1 MAKFKDITESINYV
15 AETVPVVVLS
25 LKPQLLEVYQKEEKE
40 AKAKKAKAKVWKEFD
55 ALLTKDLPKKN
66 YVVIEDV
73 QKLSSEEFPDE
84 EDAILDSEKYVVLLK
99 SSLNYVVD
107 LPEKFKEK
115 LLAGVRFMDSNGQLL
130 VIPDD
135 PNMFEREVE
144 EATDFYSAVDQL
156 EVATKGLE
164 RIAETFNSSDAVEFE
179 AVAEAETEAV
189 PDEEEALFEDNDE
202 ATEAGNQEASIEET
216 QTETYQ
222 QPKID
227 EKPESQSDKEN
238 YVYEAEKIESE
249 SDVPKNLDADL
260 LEKDFEQI
268 IANKFQPVVLDEV
281 SDPVDLNEE
290 MRSIAELK
298 PLLFLAKE
306 SMNARISIANNKI
319 NSELNK
325 TKEQLLLK
333 GKQMLADELLRIE
346 EATSLSGQ
354 NQFTNTLSVAKES
367 YEAEASKIDDLVM
380 EKSSIIRK
388 DYDMAKQAYLEA
400 ELKKLEQRYDA
411 EHLPEVKQQED
422 EFRKAT
428 EESLDQQYQEAIESI
443 KNDALKQ
450 NQEAKEV
457 VVERIINSLKP
468 EIEKSLTEVQEKT
481 LEIVEKTKAENEA
494 EFHDTKEKTTDV
506 VVKYFANKEEVEKLV
521 AKDTNELESKL
532 VAQQNIIE
540 DYKNRV
546 KEFKDLADGYKL
558 NSQKL
563 TEQSEALR
571 EDLSRARNDLSQM
584 AEKTKSL
591 VVTTENQTES
601 KRDFTSKKM
610 ATIIAVS
617 AMACG
622 TILGSSYFISHN
634 HQEAQAQT
642 ETSISRV
649 ENSLGANTASTSTTD
664 NNYEAT
670 PTTEFKVG
678 EDVVISIDGKT
689 TKAEVL
695 SIDGDKAVVKAP
707 DGNQYK
713 IQAHLTEKN

>member
-15 AETVPVVVLS
+15 AETVPVVALS
-25 LKPQLLEVYQKEEKE
+25 LKPQLLEAYQKEEKE

-66 YVVIEDV
+66 YMVIEDV
-73 QKLSSEEFPDE
+73 QKLNSEGVIDE
-84 EDAILDSEKYVVLLK
+84 GDAILDSEKYVVLLK
-99 SSLNYVVD
+99 SSLNYVAD

-115 LLAGVRFMDSNGQLL
+115 LLAGVRFMDSSGQLL

-135 PNMFEREVE
+135 PNMFESEVE
-144 EATDFYSAVDQL
+144 EATDFYSAVEQL
-156 EVATKGLE
+156 EVATNGLE
-164 RIAETFNSSDAVEFE
+164 RIAETFNSSEEVEFE
-179 AVAEAETEAV
+179 AVAEDV
-189 PDEEEALFEDNDE
+189 PDEKEALFVDDNKP
-202 ATEAGNQEASIEET
+202 TEAENQEVSIEET
-216 QTETYQ
+216 QIQTETYQ

-238 YVYEAEKIESE
+238 YVYEAEKITSA
-249 SDVPKNLDADL
+249 SDVPKNLDADF
-260 LEKDFEQI
+260 LEKNFEQI
-268 IANKFQPVVLDEV
+268 IADKFQPVVLDEIN
-281 SDPVDLNEE
+281 DPVDLNEE
-290 MRSIAELK
+290 MLSIPELK

-325 TKEQLLLK
+325 TKEQLILK

-346 EATSLSGQ
+346 EATSLNGQ

-388 DYDMAKQAYLEA
+388 DYDMAKQAYLDA

-422 EFRKAT
+422 EYRKAT

-450 NQEAKEV
+450 SQEAKEV

-468 EIEKSLTEVQEKT
+468 EIEKSLTDVQEKT
-481 LEIVEKTKAENEA
+481 LEIVEKTKSENEA

-506 VVKYFANKEEVEKLV
+506 VVKYFANKEEVEKQV
-521 AKDTNELESKL
+521 ANNTKELETKL
-532 VAQQNIIE
+532 VEQQKTIE
-540 DYKNRV
+540 EYKDRM
-546 KEFKDLADGYKL
+546 KEVKDLAEGYKL
-558 NSQKL
+558 NSEKL
-563 TEQSEALR
+563 AEQSEALR
-571 EDLSRARNDLSQM
+571 EDLSRSRSDLAQM

-591 VVTTENQTES
+591 VVATENQSSS

-610 ATIIAVS
+610 ATIIAVA

-634 HQEAQAQT
+634 NQQAQAQT
-642 ETSISRV
+642 QTSISRV
-649 ENSLGANTASTSTTD
+649 ENSIGTNTNSASTNSS
-664 NNYEAT
+664 YEAT

-678 EDVVISIDGKT
+678 KDVVISIDGKT
-689 TKAEVL
+689 TKAEVI
-695 SIDGDKAVVKAP
+695 SIDGEKAVVKTP

-713 IQAHLTEKN
+713 IQAHLSDNN

>member
-15 AETVPVVVLS
+15 AETVPVVALS
-25 LKPQLLEVYQKEEKE
+25 LKPQLLEVYKKEEKE

-66 YVVIEDV
+66 YMVIEDV
-73 QKLSSEEFPDE
+73 QKLNSEGVIDE
-84 EDAILDSEKYVVLLK
+84 DDAILDSEKYVVLLK
-99 SSLNYVVD
+99 SSLNYVAD

-115 LLAGVRFMDSNGQLL
+115 LLAGVRFMDSSGQLL

-135 PNMFEREVE
+135 PNVFESEVE
-144 EATDFYSAVDQL
+144 EATDFYSAVEQL
-156 EVATKGLE
+156 EVATNGLE
-164 RIAETFNSSDAVEFE
+164 RIAETFNSSEEVEFE
-179 AVAEAETEAV
+179 AVAENV
-189 PDEEEALFEDNDE
+189 PDEKEALFVDDNKP
-202 ATEAGNQEASIEET
+202 TEAENQEVSIEET
-216 QTETYQ
+216 QIQTETYQ

-238 YVYEAEKIESE
+238 YVYEAEKITSE
-249 SDVPKNLDADL
+249 SDVPKNLDADF
-260 LEKDFEQI
+260 LEKNFEQI
-268 IANKFQPVVLDEV
+268 IADKFQPVVLDEIN
-281 SDPVDLNEE
+281 DPVDLNEE
-290 MRSIAELK
+290 MLSIPELK

-325 TKEQLLLK
+325 TKEQLILK

-346 EATSLSGQ
+346 EATSLNGQ

-380 EKSSIIRK
+380 EKSNIIRK
-388 DYDMAKQAYLEA
+388 DYDMAKQAYLDA

-422 EFRKAT
+422 EYRKAT

-450 NQEAKEV
+450 SQEAKEV

-468 EIEKSLTEVQEKT
+468 EIEKSLTDVQEKT
-481 LEIVEKTKAENEA
+481 LEIVEKTKSENEA

-506 VVKYFANKEEVEKLV
+506 VVKYFANKEEVEKQV
-521 AKDTNELESKL
+521 ANNTKGLETKL
-532 VAQQNIIE
+532 VEQQKTIE
-540 DYKNRV
+540 EYKDRM
-546 KEFKDLADGYKL
+546 KEVKDLAEGYKL
-558 NSQKL
+558 NSEKL
-563 TEQSEALR
+563 AEQSEALR
-571 EDLSRARNDLSQM
+571 EDLSRSRSDLAQM

-591 VVTTENQTES
+591 AVATENQSSS

-610 ATIIAVS
+610 ATIISVA

-634 HQEAQAQT
+634 NQQAQAQT
-642 ETSISRV
+642 QTSISRV
-649 ENSLGANTASTSTTD
+649 ENSIGTNTNSASTNSS
-664 NNYEAT
+664 YEAT

-678 EDVVISIDGKT
+678 KDVVISIDGKT
-689 TKAEVL
+689 TKAEVI
-695 SIDGDKAVVKAP
+695 SIDGEKAVVKTP

-713 IQAHLTEKN
+713 IQAHLSDNN

>member
-15 AETVPVVVLS
+15 AETVPVVALS

-66 YVVIEDV
+66 YMVIEDV
-73 QKLSSEEFPDE
+73 QKLNSEEVIDE
-84 EDAILDSEKYVVLLK
+84 DDAILDSEKYVVLLK
-99 SSLNYVVD
+99 SSLNYVAD

-115 LLAGVRFMDSNGQLL
+115 LLAGVRFMDSSGQLL
-130 VIPDD
+130 LIPDD
-135 PNMFEREVE
+135 PNMFESEVE
-144 EATDFYSAVDQL
+144 EATDFYSAVEQL
-156 EVATKGLE
+156 EVATNGLE
-164 RIAETFNSSDAVEFE
+164 RLAETFNSSEGVQFE
-179 AVAEAETEAV
+179 AVAEDV
-189 PDEEEALFEDNDE
+189 PDEKEALFVYDDKPIE
-202 ATEAGNQEASIEET
+202 AENQEVSIEET
-216 QTETYQ
+216 QIQTENYQ

-227 EKPESQSDKEN
+227 EKPEFQSDKEN
-238 YVYEAEKIESE
+238 SVYEFEKIVSE
-249 SDVPKNLDADL
+249 SDVPQNLDADF
-260 LEKDFEQI
+260 LEKNFEQI
-268 IANKFQPVVLDEV
+268 IADKFQPVVLDEIN
-281 SDPVDLNEE
+281 DPVDLNEE
-290 MRSIAELK
+290 MLSIPELK

-325 TKEQLLLK
+325 TKEQLILK

-346 EATSLSGQ
+346 EATSLNGQ

-380 EKSSIIRK
+380 EKSNIIRK
-388 DYDMAKQAYLEA
+388 DYDMAKQAYLDA

-422 EFRKAT
+422 EYRKAT

-450 NQEAKEV
+450 SQEAKEV

-468 EIEKSLTEVQEKT
+468 EIEKSLTDVQEKT
-481 LEIVEKTKAENEA
+481 LEIVEKTKSENEA

-506 VVKYFANKEEVEKLV
+506 VVKYFANKEEVEKQV
-521 AKDTNELESKL
+521 ANNTKELETKL
-532 VAQQNIIE
+532 VEQQKTIE
-540 DYKNRV
+540 EYKDRM
-546 KEFKDLADGYKL
+546 KEVKDLAEGYKL
-558 NSQKL
+558 NSEKL
-563 TEQSEALR
+563 AEQSEALR
-571 EDLSRARNDLSQM
+571 EDLSRSRSDLAQM

-591 VVTTENQTES
+591 AVATENQSSS

-610 ATIIAVS
+610 ATIISVA

-622 TILGSSYFISHN
+622 TILGSTYFISHN
-634 HQEAQAQT
+634 NQQAQAQT
-642 ETSISRV
+642 QTSISRV
-649 ENSLGANTASTSTTD
+649 ENSIGTNTNSASTNSS
-664 NNYEAT
+664 YEAT

-678 EDVVISIDGKT
+678 KDVVISIDGKT
-689 TKAEVL
+689 TKAEVI
-695 SIDGDKAVVKAP
+695 SIDGEKAVVKTP

-713 IQAHLTEKN
+713 IQAHLSDNN

>member
-15 AETVPVVVLS
+15 AETVPVVALS
-25 LKPQLLEVYQKEEKE
+25 LKPQLLEAYQKEEKE

-66 YVVIEDV
+66 YMIIEDV
-73 QKLSSEEFPDE
+73 QKLNSEGVIDE
-84 EDAILDSEKYVVLLK
+84 GDAILDSEKYVVLLK
-99 SSLNYVVD
+99 SSLNYVAD

-115 LLAGVRFMDSNGQLL
+115 LLAGVRFMDSSGQLL

-135 PNMFEREVE
+135 PNMFESEVE
-144 EATDFYSAVDQL
+144 EATDFYSAVEQL
-156 EVATKGLE
+156 EVATNGLE
-164 RIAETFNSSDAVEFE
+164 RIAETFNSSEEVEFE
-179 AVAEAETEAV
+179 AVAEDV
-189 PDEEEALFEDNDE
+189 PDEKEALFVDDNKP
-202 ATEAGNQEASIEET
+202 TEAENQEVSIEET
-216 QTETYQ
+216 QIQTETYQ

-238 YVYEAEKIESE
+238 YVYEAEKITSA
-249 SDVPKNLDADL
+249 SDVPKNLDADF
-260 LEKDFEQI
+260 LEKNFEQI
-268 IANKFQPVVLDEV
+268 IADKFQPVVLDEIN
-281 SDPVDLNEE
+281 DPVDLNEE
-290 MRSIAELK
+290 MLSIPELK

-325 TKEQLLLK
+325 TKEQLILK

-346 EATSLSGQ
+346 EATSLNGQ

-388 DYDMAKQAYLEA
+388 DYDMAKQAYLDA

-422 EFRKAT
+422 EYRKAT

-450 NQEAKEV
+450 SQEAKEV

-468 EIEKSLTEVQEKT
+468 EIEKSLTDVQEKT
-481 LEIVEKTKAENEA
+481 LEIVEKTKSENEA

-506 VVKYFANKEEVEKLV
+506 VVKYFANKEEVEKQV
-521 AKDTNELESKL
+521 ANNTKELETKL
-532 VAQQNIIE
+532 VEQQKTIE
-540 DYKNRV
+540 EYKDRM
-546 KEFKDLADGYKL
+546 KEVKDLAEGYKL
-558 NSQKL
+558 NSEKL
-563 TEQSEALR
+563 AEQSEALR
-571 EDLSRARNDLSQM
+571 EDLSRSRSDLAQM

-591 VVTTENQTES
+591 AVATENQSSS

-610 ATIIAVS
+610 ATIIAVA

-634 HQEAQAQT
+634 NQQAQAQT
-642 ETSISRV
+642 QTSISRV
-649 ENSLGANTASTSTTD
+649 ENSIGTNTNSASTNSS
-664 NNYEAT
+664 YEAT

-678 EDVVISIDGKT
+678 KDVVISIDGKT
-689 TKAEVL
+689 TKAEVI
-695 SIDGDKAVVKAP
+695 SIDGEKAVVKTP

-713 IQAHLTEKN
+713 IQAHLSDNN

>member
-15 AETVPVVVLS
+15 AETVPVVALS
-25 LKPQLLEVYQKEEKE
+25 LKPQLLEVYKKEEKE

-66 YVVIEDV
+66 YMVIEDV
-73 QKLSSEEFPDE
+73 QKLNSEGVIDE
-84 EDAILDSEKYVVLLK
+84 DDAILDSEKYVVLLK
-99 SSLNYVVD
+99 SSLNYVAD

-115 LLAGVRFMDSNGQLL
+115 LLAGVRFMDSSGQLL

-135 PNMFEREVE
+135 PNVFESEVE
-144 EATDFYSAVDQL
+144 EATDFYSAVEQL
-156 EVATKGLE
+156 EVATNGLE
-164 RIAETFNSSDAVEFE
+164 RIAETFNSSEEVEFE
-179 AVAEAETEAV
+179 AVAENV
-189 PDEEEALFEDNDE
+189 PDEKEALFVDDNKP
-202 ATEAGNQEASIEET
+202 TEAENQEVSIEET
-216 QTETYQ
+216 QIQTETYQ

-238 YVYEAEKIESE
+238 YVYEAEKITSE
-249 SDVPKNLDADL
+249 SDVPKNLDADF
-260 LEKDFEQI
+260 LEKNFEQI
-268 IANKFQPVVLDEV
+268 IADKFQPVVLDEIN
-281 SDPVDLNEE
+281 DPVDLNEE
-290 MRSIAELK
+290 MLSIPELK

-325 TKEQLLLK
+325 TKEQLILK

-346 EATSLSGQ
+346 EATSLNGQ

-380 EKSSIIRK
+380 EKSNIIRK
-388 DYDMAKQAYLEA
+388 DYDMAKQAYLDA

-422 EFRKAT
+422 EYRKAT

-450 NQEAKEV
+450 SQEAKEV

-468 EIEKSLTEVQEKT
+468 EIEKSLTDVQEKT
-481 LEIVEKTKAENEA
+481 LEIVEKTKSENEA

-506 VVKYFANKEEVEKLV
+506 VVKYFANKEEVEKQV
-521 AKDTNELESKL
+521 ANNTKELETKL
-532 VAQQNIIE
+532 VEQQKTIE
-540 DYKNRV
+540 EYKDRM
-546 KEFKDLADGYKL
+546 KEVKDLAEGYKL
-558 NSQKL
+558 NSEKL
-563 TEQSEALR
+563 AEQSEALR
-571 EDLSRARNDLSQM
+571 EDLSRSRSDLAQM

-591 VVTTENQTES
+591 AVATENQSSS

-610 ATIIAVS
+610 ATIISVA

-634 HQEAQAQT
+634 NQQAQAQT
-642 ETSISRV
+642 QTSISRV
-649 ENSLGANTASTSTTD
+649 ENSIGTNTNSASTNSS
-664 NNYEAT
+664 YEAT

-678 EDVVISIDGKT
+678 KDVVISIDGKT
-689 TKAEVL
+689 TKAEVI
-695 SIDGDKAVVKAP
+695 SIDGEKAVGKTP

-713 IQAHLTEKN
+713 IQAHLSDNN

>member
-238 YVYEAEKIESE
+238 YVYEAEKIVSE

-617 AMACG
+617 AMAWG
-622 TILGSSYFISHN
+622 TVLGSSYFISHN

-695 SIDGDKAVVKAP
+695 SIDGDKAFVKAP

>member
-15 AETVPVVVLS
+15 AETVPVVALS
-25 LKPQLLEVYQKEEKE
+25 LKPQLLEVYKKEEKE

-66 YVVIEDV
+66 YMVIEDV
-73 QKLSSEEFPDE
+73 QKLNSEGVIDE
-84 EDAILDSEKYVVLLK
+84 DDAILDSEKYVVLLK
-99 SSLNYVVD
+99 SSLNYVAD

-115 LLAGVRFMDSNGQLL
+115 LLAGVRFMDSSGQLL

-135 PNMFEREVE
+135 PNVFESEVE
-144 EATDFYSAVDQL
+144 EATDFYSAVEQL
-156 EVATKGLE
+156 EVATNGLE
-164 RIAETFNSSDAVEFE
+164 RIAETFNSSEEVEFE
-179 AVAEAETEAV
+179 AVAENV
-189 PDEEEALFEDNDE
+189 PDEKEALFVDDNKP
-202 ATEAGNQEASIEET
+202 TEAENQEVSIEET
-216 QTETYQ
+216 QIQTETYQ

-238 YVYEAEKIESE
+238 YVYEAEKITSE
-249 SDVPKNLDADL
+249 SDVPKNLDADF
-260 LEKDFEQI
+260 LEKNFEQI
-268 IANKFQPVVLDEV
+268 IADKFQPVVLDEIN
-281 SDPVDLNEE
+281 DPVDLNEE
-290 MRSIAELK
+290 MLSIPELK

-325 TKEQLLLK
+325 TKEQLILK

-346 EATSLSGQ
+346 EATSLNGQ

-380 EKSSIIRK
+380 EKSNIIRK
-388 DYDMAKQAYLEA
+388 DYDMAKQAYLDA

-422 EFRKAT
+422 EYRKAT
-428 EESLDQQYQEAIESI
+428 EESLDQQYQEAIESV

-450 NQEAKEV
+450 SQEAKEV

-468 EIEKSLTEVQEKT
+468 EIEKSLTDVQEKT
-481 LEIVEKTKAENEA
+481 LEIVEKTKSENEA

-506 VVKYFANKEEVEKLV
+506 VVKYFANKEEVEKQV
-521 AKDTNELESKL
+521 ANNTKELETKL
-532 VAQQNIIE
+532 VEQQKTIE
-540 DYKNRV
+540 EYKDRM
-546 KEFKDLADGYKL
+546 KEVKDLAEGYKL
-558 NSQKL
+558 NSEKL
-563 TEQSEALR
+563 AEQSEALR
-571 EDLSRARNDLSQM
+571 EDLSRSRSDLAQM

-591 VVTTENQTES
+591 AVATENQSSS

-610 ATIIAVS
+610 ATIISVA

-634 HQEAQAQT
+634 NQQAQAQT
-642 ETSISRV
+642 QTSISRV
-649 ENSLGANTASTSTTD
+649 ENSIGTNTNSASTNSS
-664 NNYEAT
+664 YEAT

-678 EDVVISIDGKT
+678 KDVVISIDGKT
-689 TKAEVL
+689 TKAEVI
-695 SIDGDKAVVKAP
+695 SIDGEKAVVKTP

-713 IQAHLTEKN
+713 IQAHLSDNN

>member
-15 AETVPVVVLS
+15 AETVPVVALS
-25 LKPQLLEVYQKEEKE
+25 LKPQLLEVYKKEEKE

-66 YVVIEDV
+66 YMVIEDV
-73 QKLSSEEFPDE
+73 QKLNSEGVIDE
-84 EDAILDSEKYVVLLK
+84 DDAILDSEKYVVLLK
-99 SSLNYVVD
+99 SSLNYVAD

-115 LLAGVRFMDSNGQLL
+115 LLAGVRFMDSSGQLL

-135 PNMFEREVE
+135 PNVFESEGE
-144 EATDFYSAVDQL
+144 EATDFYSAVEQL
-156 EVATKGLE
+156 EVATNGLE
-164 RIAETFNSSDAVEFE
+164 RIAETFNSSEEVEFE
-179 AVAEAETEAV
+179 AVAENV
-189 PDEEEALFEDNDE
+189 PDEKEALFVDDNKP
-202 ATEAGNQEASIEET
+202 TEAENQEVSIEET
-216 QTETYQ
+216 QIQTETYQ

-238 YVYEAEKIESE
+238 YVYEAEKITSE
-249 SDVPKNLDADL
+249 SDVPKNLDADF
-260 LEKDFEQI
+260 LEKNFEQI
-268 IANKFQPVVLDEV
+268 IADKFQPVVLDEIN
-281 SDPVDLNEE
+281 DPVDLNEE
-290 MRSIAELK
+290 MLSIPELK

-325 TKEQLLLK
+325 TKEQLILK

-346 EATSLSGQ
+346 EATSLNGQ

-380 EKSSIIRK
+380 EKSNIIRK
-388 DYDMAKQAYLEA
+388 DYDMAKQAYLDA

-422 EFRKAT
+422 EYRKAT

-450 NQEAKEV
+450 SQEAKEV

-468 EIEKSLTEVQEKT
+468 EIEKSLTDVQEKT
-481 LEIVEKTKAENEA
+481 LEIVEKTKSENEA

-506 VVKYFANKEEVEKLV
+506 VVKYFANKEEVEKQV
-521 AKDTNELESKL
+521 ANNTKELETKL
-532 VAQQNIIE
+532 VEQQKTIE
-540 DYKNRV
+540 EYKDRM
-546 KEFKDLADGYKL
+546 KEVKDLAEGYKL
-558 NSQKL
+558 NSEKL
-563 TEQSEALR
+563 AEQSEALR
-571 EDLSRARNDLSQM
+571 EDLSRSRSDLAQM

-591 VVTTENQTES
+591 AVATENQSSS

-610 ATIIAVS
+610 ATIISVA

-634 HQEAQAQT
+634 NQQAQAQT
-642 ETSISRV
+642 QTSISRV
-649 ENSLGANTASTSTTD
+649 ENSIGTNTNSASTNSS
-664 NNYEAT
+664 YEAT

-678 EDVVISIDGKT
+678 KDVVISIDGKT
-689 TKAEVL
+689 TKAEVI
-695 SIDGDKAVVKAP
+695 SIDGEKAVVKTP

-713 IQAHLTEKN
+713 IQAHLSDNN

>member
-15 AETVPVVVLS
+15 AETVPVVALS

-66 YVVIEDV
+66 YMVIEDV
-73 QKLSSEEFPDE
+73 QKLNSEEVIDE
-84 EDAILDSEKYVVLLK
+84 DDAILDSEKYVVLLK
-99 SSLNYVVD
+99 SSLNYVAD

-115 LLAGVRFMDSNGQLL
+115 LLAGVRFMDSSGQLL
-130 VIPDD
+130 LIPDD
-135 PNMFEREVE
+135 PNMFESEVE
-144 EATDFYSAVDQL
+144 EATDFYSAVEQL
-156 EVATKGLE
+156 EVATNGLE
-164 RIAETFNSSDAVEFE
+164 RLAETFNSSEGVQFE
-179 AVAEAETEAV
+179 AVAEDV
-189 PDEEEALFEDNDE
+189 PDEKEALFVYDDKPIE
-202 ATEAGNQEASIEET
+202 AENQEVSIEET
-216 QTETYQ
+216 QIQTENYQ

-227 EKPESQSDKEN
+227 EKPEFQSDKEN
-238 YVYEAEKIESE
+238 SVYEFEKIVSE
-249 SDVPKNLDADL
+249 SDVPQNLDADF
-260 LEKDFEQI
+260 LEKNFEQI
-268 IANKFQPVVLDEV
+268 IADKFQPVVLDEIN
-281 SDPVDLNEE
+281 DPVDLNEE
-290 MRSIAELK
+290 MLSIPELK

-325 TKEQLLLK
+325 TKEQLILK

-346 EATSLSGQ
+346 EATSLNGQ

-380 EKSSIIRK
+380 EKSNTIRK
-388 DYDMAKQAYLEA
+388 DYDMAKQAYLDA

-422 EFRKAT
+422 EYRKAT

-450 NQEAKEV
+450 SQEAKEV

-468 EIEKSLTEVQEKT
+468 EIEKSLTDVQEKT
-481 LEIVEKTKAENEA
+481 LEIVEKTKSENEA

-506 VVKYFANKEEVEKLV
+506 VVKYFANKEEVEKQV
-521 AKDTNELESKL
+521 ANNTKELETKL
-532 VAQQNIIE
+532 VEQQKTIE
-540 DYKNRV
+540 EYKDRM
-546 KEFKDLADGYKL
+546 KEVKDLAEGYKL
-558 NSQKL
+558 NSEKL
-563 TEQSEALR
+563 AEQSEALR
-571 EDLSRARNDLSQM
+571 EDLSRSRSDLAQM

-591 VVTTENQTES
+591 AVATENQSSS

-610 ATIIAVS
+610 ATIISVA

-634 HQEAQAQT
+634 NQQAQAQT
-642 ETSISRV
+642 QTSISRV
-649 ENSLGANTASTSTTD
+649 ENSIGTNTNSASTNSS
-664 NNYEAT
+664 YEAT

-678 EDVVISIDGKT
+678 KDVVISIDGKT
-689 TKAEVL
+689 TKAEVI

-713 IQAHLTEKN
+713 IQAHLSDNN

>member
-15 AETVPVVVLS
+15 AETVPVVALS

-55 ALLTKDLPKKN
+55 ALLIKDLPKKN
-66 YVVIEDV
+66 YMVIEDV
-73 QKLSSEEFPDE
+73 QKLNSEEVIDE
-84 EDAILDSEKYVVLLK
+84 DDAILDSEKYVVLLK
-99 SSLNYVVD
+99 SSLNYVAD

-115 LLAGVRFMDSNGQLL
+115 LLAGVRFMDSSGQLL
-130 VIPDD
+130 LIPDD
-135 PNMFEREVE
+135 PNMFESEVE
-144 EATDFYSAVDQL
+144 EATDFYSAVEQL
-156 EVATKGLE
+156 EVATNGLE
-164 RIAETFNSSDAVEFE
+164 RLAETFNSSEGVQFE
-179 AVAEAETEAV
+179 AVAEDV
-189 PDEEEALFEDNDE
+189 PDEKEALFVYDDKP
-202 ATEAGNQEASIEET
+202 TEAENQEVSIEET
-216 QTETYQ
+216 QIQTENYQ

-227 EKPESQSDKEN
+227 EKPEFQSDKEN
-238 YVYEAEKIESE
+238 SVYEFEKIVSE
-249 SDVPKNLDADL
+249 SDIPQNLDADF
-260 LEKDFEQI
+260 LEKNFEQI
-268 IANKFQPVVLDEV
+268 IADKFQPVVLDEIN
-281 SDPVDLNEE
+281 DPVDLNEE
-290 MRSIAELK
+290 MLSIPELK

-325 TKEQLLLK
+325 TKEQLILK

-346 EATSLSGQ
+346 DATSLNGQ

-380 EKSSIIRK
+380 EKSNIIRK
-388 DYDMAKQAYLEA
+388 DYDMAKQAYLDA

-422 EFRKAT
+422 EYRKAT

-450 NQEAKEV
+450 SQEAKEV

-468 EIEKSLTEVQEKT
+468 EIEKSLTDVQEKT
-481 LEIVEKTKAENEA
+481 LEIVEKTKSENEA

-506 VVKYFANKEEVEKLV
+506 VVKYFANKEEVEKQV
-521 AKDTNELESKL
+521 ANNTKELETKL
-532 VAQQNIIE
+532 VEQQKTIE
-540 DYKNRV
+540 EYKDRM
-546 KEFKDLADGYKL
+546 KEVKDLAEGYKL
-558 NSQKL
+558 NSEKL
-563 TEQSEALR
+563 AEQSEALR
-571 EDLSRARNDLSQM
+571 EDLSRSRSDLAQM

-591 VVTTENQTES
+591 AVATENQSSS

-610 ATIIAVS
+610 ATIIAVA

-634 HQEAQAQT
+634 NQQAQAQT
-642 ETSISRV
+642 QTSISRV
-649 ENSLGANTASTSTTD
+649 ENSIGTNTNSASTNSS
-664 NNYEAT
+664 YEAT

-678 EDVVISIDGKT
+678 KDVVISIDGKT
-689 TKAEVL
+689 TKAEVI
-695 SIDGDKAVVKAP
+695 SIDGEKAVVKTP

-713 IQAHLTEKN
+713 IQAHLSDNN

>member
-15 AETVPVVVLS
+15 AETVPVVALS
-25 LKPQLLEVYQKEEKE
+25 LKPQLLEVYKKEEKE

-66 YVVIEDV
+66 YMVIEDV
-73 QKLSSEEFPDE
+73 QKLNSEGVIDE
-84 EDAILDSEKYVVLLK
+84 DDAILDSEKYVVLLK
-99 SSLNYVVD
+99 SSLNYVAD

-115 LLAGVRFMDSNGQLL
+115 LLAGVRFMDSSGQLL

-135 PNMFEREVE
+135 PNVFESEVE
-144 EATDFYSAVDQL
+144 EATDFYSAVEQL
-156 EVATKGLE
+156 EVE
-164 RIAETFNSSDAVEFE
+164 RIAETFNSSEEVEFE
-179 AVAEAETEAV
+179 AVAENV
-189 PDEEEALFEDNDE
+189 PDEKEALFVDDNKP
-202 ATEAGNQEASIEET
+202 TEAENQEVSIEET
-216 QTETYQ
+216 QIQTETYQ

-238 YVYEAEKIESE
+238 YVYEAEKITSE
-249 SDVPKNLDADL
+249 SDVPKNLDADF
-260 LEKDFEQI
+260 LEKNFEQI
-268 IANKFQPVVLDEV
+268 IADKFQPVVLDEIN
-281 SDPVDLNEE
+281 DPVDLNEE
-290 MRSIAELK
+290 MLSIPELK

-325 TKEQLLLK
+325 TKEQLILK

-346 EATSLSGQ
+346 EATSLNGQ

-380 EKSSIIRK
+380 EKSNIIRK
-388 DYDMAKQAYLEA
+388 DYDMAKQAYLDA

-422 EFRKAT
+422 EYRKAT

-450 NQEAKEV
+450 SQEAKEV

-468 EIEKSLTEVQEKT
+468 EIEKSLTDVQEKT
-481 LEIVEKTKAENEA
+481 LEIVEKTKSENEA

-506 VVKYFANKEEVEKLV
+506 VVKYFANKEEVEKQV
-521 AKDTNELESKL
+521 ANNTKELETKL
-532 VAQQNIIE
+532 VEQQKTIE
-540 DYKNRV
+540 EYKDRM
-546 KEFKDLADGYKL
+546 KEVKDLAEGYKL
-558 NSQKL
+558 NSEKL
-563 TEQSEALR
+563 AEQSEALR
-571 EDLSRARNDLSQM
+571 EDLSRSRSDLAQM

-591 VVTTENQTES
+591 AVATENQSSS

-610 ATIIAVS
+610 ATIISVA

-634 HQEAQAQT
+634 NQQAQAQT
-642 ETSISRV
+642 QTSISRV
-649 ENSLGANTASTSTTD
+649 ENSIGTNTNSASTNSS
-664 NNYEAT
+664 YEAT

-678 EDVVISIDGKT
+678 KDVVISIDGKT
-689 TKAEVL
+689 TKAEVI
-695 SIDGDKAVVKAP
+695 SIDGEKAVVKTP

-713 IQAHLTEKN
+713 IQAHLSDNN

>member
-1 MAKFKDITESINYV
+1 M
-15 AETVPVVVLS
+15 
-25 LKPQLLEVYQKEEKE
+25 
-40 AKAKKAKAKVWKEFD
+40 
-55 ALLTKDLPKKN
+55 
-66 YVVIEDV
+66 VIEDV
-73 QKLSSEEFPDE
+73 QKLNSEGVIDE
-84 EDAILDSEKYVVLLK
+84 DDAILDSEKYVVLLK
-99 SSLNYVVD
+99 SSLNYVAD

-115 LLAGVRFMDSNGQLL
+115 LLAGVRFMDSSGQLL

-135 PNMFEREVE
+135 PNVFESEVE
-144 EATDFYSAVDQL
+144 EATDFYSAVEQL
-156 EVATKGLE
+156 EVATNGLE
-164 RIAETFNSSDAVEFE
+164 RIAETFNSSEEVEFE
-179 AVAEAETEAV
+179 AVAENV
-189 PDEEEALFEDNDE
+189 PDEKEALFVDDNKP
-202 ATEAGNQEASIEET
+202 TEAENQEVSIEET
-216 QTETYQ
+216 QIQTETYQ

-238 YVYEAEKIESE
+238 YVYEAEKITSE
-249 SDVPKNLDADL
+249 SDVPKNLDADF
-260 LEKDFEQI
+260 LEKNFEQI
-268 IANKFQPVVLDEV
+268 IADKFQPVVLDEIN
-281 SDPVDLNEE
+281 DPVDLNEE
-290 MRSIAELK
+290 MLSIPELK

-325 TKEQLLLK
+325 TKEQLILK

-346 EATSLSGQ
+346 EATSLNGQ

-380 EKSSIIRK
+380 EKSNIIRK
-388 DYDMAKQAYLEA
+388 DYDMAKQAYLDA

-422 EFRKAT
+422 EYRKAT

-450 NQEAKEV
+450 SQEAKEV

-468 EIEKSLTEVQEKT
+468 EIEKSLTDVQEKT
-481 LEIVEKTKAENEA
+481 LEIVEKTKSENEA

-506 VVKYFANKEEVEKLV
+506 VVKYFANKEEVEKQV
-521 AKDTNELESKL
+521 ANNTKELETKL
-532 VAQQNIIE
+532 VEQQKTIE
-540 DYKNRV
+540 EYKDRM
-546 KEFKDLADGYKL
+546 KEVKDLAEGYKL
-558 NSQKL
+558 NSEKL
-563 TEQSEALR
+563 AEQSEALR
-571 EDLSRARNDLSQM
+571 EDLSRSRSDLAQM

-591 VVTTENQTES
+591 AVATENQSSS

-610 ATIIAVS
+610 ATIISVA

-634 HQEAQAQT
+634 NQQAQAQT
-642 ETSISRV
+642 QTSISRV
-649 ENSLGANTASTSTTD
+649 ENSIGTNTNSASTNSS
-664 NNYEAT
+664 YEAT

-678 EDVVISIDGKT
+678 KDVVISIDGKT
-689 TKAEVL
+689 TKAEVI
-695 SIDGDKAVVKAP
+695 SIDGEKAVVKTP

-713 IQAHLTEKN
+713 IQAHLSDNN

>member
-25 LKPQLLEVYQKEEKE
+25 LKPQLLEVYKKEEKE

-66 YVVIEDV
+66 YMVIEDV
-73 QKLSSEEFPDE
+73 QKLNSEGVIDE
-84 EDAILDSEKYVVLLK
+84 DDAILDSEKYVVLLK
-99 SSLNYVVD
+99 SSLNYVAD

-115 LLAGVRFMDSNGQLL
+115 LLAGVRFMDSSGQLL

-135 PNMFEREVE
+135 PNVFESEVE
-144 EATDFYSAVDQL
+144 EATDFYSAVEQL
-156 EVATKGLE
+156 EVATNGLE
-164 RIAETFNSSDAVEFE
+164 RIAETFNSSEEVEFE
-179 AVAEAETEAV
+179 AVAENV
-189 PDEEEALFEDNDE
+189 PDEKEALFVDDNKP
-202 ATEAGNQEASIEET
+202 TEAENQEVSIEET
-216 QTETYQ
+216 QIQTETYQ

-238 YVYEAEKIESE
+238 YVYEAEKITSE
-249 SDVPKNLDADL
+249 SDVPKNLDADF
-260 LEKDFEQI
+260 LEKNFEQI
-268 IANKFQPVVLDEV
+268 IADKFQPVVLDEIN
-281 SDPVDLNEE
+281 DPVDLNEE
-290 MRSIAELK
+290 MLSIPELK

-325 TKEQLLLK
+325 TKEQLILK

-346 EATSLSGQ
+346 EATSLNGQ

-380 EKSSIIRK
+380 EKSNIIRK
-388 DYDMAKQAYLEA
+388 DYDMAKQAYLDA

-422 EFRKAT
+422 EYRKAT

-450 NQEAKEV
+450 SQEAKEV

-468 EIEKSLTEVQEKT
+468 EIEKSLTDVQEKT
-481 LEIVEKTKAENEA
+481 LEIVEKTKSENEA

-506 VVKYFANKEEVEKLV
+506 VVKYFANKEEVEKQV
-521 AKDTNELESKL
+521 ANNTKELETKL
-532 VAQQNIIE
+532 VEQQKTIE
-540 DYKNRV
+540 EYKDRM
-546 KEFKDLADGYKL
+546 KEVKDLAEGYKL
-558 NSQKL
+558 NSEKL
-563 TEQSEALR
+563 AEQSEALR
-571 EDLSRARNDLSQM
+571 EDLSRSRSDLAQM

-591 VVTTENQTES
+591 AVATENQSSS

-610 ATIIAVS
+610 ATIISVA

-634 HQEAQAQT
+634 NQQAQAQT
-642 ETSISRV
+642 QTSISRV
-649 ENSLGANTASTSTTD
+649 ENSIGTNTNSASTNSS
-664 NNYEAT
+664 YEAT

-678 EDVVISIDGKT
+678 KDVVISIDGKT
-689 TKAEVL
+689 TKAEVI
-695 SIDGDKAVVKAP
+695 SIDGEKAVVKTP

-713 IQAHLTEKN
+713 IQAHLSDNN

>member
-15 AETVPVVVLS
+15 AETVPVVALS
-25 LKPQLLEVYQKEEKE
+25 LKPQLLEVYKKEEKE

-66 YVVIEDV
+66 YMVIEDV
-73 QKLSSEEFPDE
+73 QKLNSEGVIDE
-84 EDAILDSEKYVVLLK
+84 DDAILDSEKYVVLLK
-99 SSLNYVVD
+99 SSLNYVAD

-115 LLAGVRFMDSNGQLL
+115 LLAGVRFMDSSGQLL

-135 PNMFEREVE
+135 PNVFESEVE
-144 EATDFYSAVDQL
+144 EATDFYSAVEQL
-156 EVATKGLE
+156 EVATNGLE
-164 RIAETFNSSDAVEFE
+164 RIAETFNSSEEVEFE
-179 AVAEAETEAV
+179 AVAENV
-189 PDEEEALFEDNDE
+189 PDEKEALFVDDNKP
-202 ATEAGNQEASIEET
+202 TEAENQEVSIEET
-216 QTETYQ
+216 QIQTETYQ

-238 YVYEAEKIESE
+238 YVYEAEKITSE
-249 SDVPKNLDADL
+249 SDVPKNLDADF
-260 LEKDFEQI
+260 LEKNFEQI
-268 IANKFQPVVLDEV
+268 IADKFQPVVLDEIN
-281 SDPVDLNEE
+281 DPVDLNEE
-290 MRSIAELK
+290 MLSIPELK

-325 TKEQLLLK
+325 TKEQLILK

-346 EATSLSGQ
+346 EATSLNGQ

-380 EKSSIIRK
+380 EKSNIIRK
-388 DYDMAKQAYLEA
+388 DYDMAKQAYLDA

-422 EFRKAT
+422 EYRKAT

-450 NQEAKEV
+450 SQEAKEV
-457 VVERIINSLKP
+457 VVERIINSLKS
-468 EIEKSLTEVQEKT
+468 EIEKSLTDVQEKT
-481 LEIVEKTKAENEA
+481 LEIVEKTKSENEA

-506 VVKYFANKEEVEKLV
+506 VVKYFANKEEVEKQV
-521 AKDTNELESKL
+521 ANNTKELETKL
-532 VAQQNIIE
+532 VEQQKTIE
-540 DYKNRV
+540 EYKDRM
-546 KEFKDLADGYKL
+546 KEVKDLAEGYKL
-558 NSQKL
+558 NSEKL
-563 TEQSEALR
+563 AEQSEALR
-571 EDLSRARNDLSQM
+571 EDLSRSRSDLAQM

-591 VVTTENQTES
+591 AVATENQSSS

-610 ATIIAVS
+610 ATIISVA

-634 HQEAQAQT
+634 NQQAQAQT
-642 ETSISRV
+642 QTSISRV
-649 ENSLGANTASTSTTD
+649 ENSIGTNTNSASTNSS
-664 NNYEAT
+664 YEAT

-678 EDVVISIDGKT
+678 KDVVISIDGKT
-689 TKAEVL
+689 TKAEVI
-695 SIDGDKAVVKAP
+695 SIDGEKAVVKTP

-713 IQAHLTEKN
+713 IQAHLSDNN

>member
-15 AETVPVVVLS
+15 AETVPVVALS
-25 LKPQLLEVYQKEEKE
+25 LKPQLLEAYQKEEKE

-66 YVVIEDV
+66 YMVIEDV
-73 QKLSSEEFPDE
+73 QKLNSEGVIDE
-84 EDAILDSEKYVVLLK
+84 GDAILDSEKYVVLLK
-99 SSLNYVVD
+99 SSLNYVAD

-115 LLAGVRFMDSNGQLL
+115 LLAGVRFMDSSGQLL

-135 PNMFEREVE
+135 PNMFESEVE
-144 EATDFYSAVDQL
+144 EATDFYSAVEQL
-156 EVATKGLE
+156 EVATNGLE
-164 RIAETFNSSDAVEFE
+164 RIAETFNSSEEVEFE
-179 AVAEAETEAV
+179 AVAEDV
-189 PDEEEALFEDNDE
+189 PDEKEALFMDDNKP
-202 ATEAGNQEASIEET
+202 TEAENQEVSIEET
-216 QTETYQ
+216 QIQTETYQ

-238 YVYEAEKIESE
+238 YVYEAEKITSA
-249 SDVPKNLDADL
+249 SDVPKNLDADF
-260 LEKDFEQI
+260 LEKNFEQI
-268 IANKFQPVVLDEV
+268 IADKFQPVVLDEIN
-281 SDPVDLNEE
+281 DPVDLNEE
-290 MRSIAELK
+290 MLSIPELK

-325 TKEQLLLK
+325 TKEQLILK

-346 EATSLSGQ
+346 EATSLNGQ

-388 DYDMAKQAYLEA
+388 DYDMAKQAYLDA

-422 EFRKAT
+422 EYRKAT

-450 NQEAKEV
+450 SQEAKEV

-468 EIEKSLTEVQEKT
+468 EIEKSLTDVQEKT
-481 LEIVEKTKAENEA
+481 LEIVEKTKSENEA

-506 VVKYFANKEEVEKLV
+506 VVKYFANKEEVEKQV
-521 AKDTNELESKL
+521 ANNTKELETKL
-532 VAQQNIIE
+532 VEQQKTIE
-540 DYKNRV
+540 EYKDRM
-546 KEFKDLADGYKL
+546 KEVKDLAEGYKL
-558 NSQKL
+558 NSEKL
-563 TEQSEALR
+563 AEQSEALR
-571 EDLSRARNDLSQM
+571 EDLSRSRSDLAQM

-591 VVTTENQTES
+591 AVATENQSSS

-610 ATIIAVS
+610 ATIIAVA

-634 HQEAQAQT
+634 NQQAQAQT
-642 ETSISRV
+642 QTSISRV
-649 ENSLGANTASTSTTD
+649 ENSIGTNTNSASTNSS
-664 NNYEAT
+664 YEAT

-678 EDVVISIDGKT
+678 KDVVISIDGKT
-689 TKAEVL
+689 TKAEVI
-695 SIDGDKAVVKAP
+695 SIDGEKAVVKTP

-713 IQAHLTEKN
+713 IQAHLSDNN

>member
-15 AETVPVVVLS
+15 AETVPVVALS
-25 LKPQLLEVYQKEEKE
+25 LKPQLLEVYKKEEKE

-66 YVVIEDV
+66 YMVIEDV
-73 QKLSSEEFPDE
+73 QKLNSEGVIDE
-84 EDAILDSEKYVVLLK
+84 DDAILDSEKYVVLLK
-99 SSLNYVVD
+99 SSLNYVAD

-115 LLAGVRFMDSNGQLL
+115 LLAGVRFMDSSGQLL

-135 PNMFEREVE
+135 PNVFESEVE
-144 EATDFYSAVDQL
+144 EATDFYSAVEQL
-156 EVATKGLE
+156 EVATNGLE
-164 RIAETFNSSDAVEFE
+164 RIAETFNSSEEVEFE
-179 AVAEAETEAV
+179 AVAENV
-189 PDEEEALFEDNDE
+189 PDEKEALFVDDNKP
-202 ATEAGNQEASIEET
+202 TEAENQEVSIEET
-216 QTETYQ
+216 QIQTETYQ

-227 EKPESQSDKEN
+227 EKPESQSDEEN
-238 YVYEAEKIESE
+238 YVYEAEKITSE
-249 SDVPKNLDADL
+249 SDVPKNLDADF
-260 LEKDFEQI
+260 LEKNFEQI
-268 IANKFQPVVLDEV
+268 IADKFQPVVLDEIN
-281 SDPVDLNEE
+281 DPVDLNEE
-290 MRSIAELK
+290 MLSIPELK

-325 TKEQLLLK
+325 TKEQLILK

-346 EATSLSGQ
+346 EATSLNGQ

-380 EKSSIIRK
+380 EKSNIIRK
-388 DYDMAKQAYLEA
+388 DYDMAKQAYLDA

-422 EFRKAT
+422 EYRKAT

-450 NQEAKEV
+450 SQEAKEV

-468 EIEKSLTEVQEKT
+468 EIEKSLTDVQEKT
-481 LEIVEKTKAENEA
+481 LEIVEKTKSENEA

-506 VVKYFANKEEVEKLV
+506 VVKYFANKEEVEKQV
-521 AKDTNELESKL
+521 ANNTKELETKL
-532 VAQQNIIE
+532 VEQQKTIE
-540 DYKNRV
+540 EYKDRM
-546 KEFKDLADGYKL
+546 KEVKDLAEGYKL
-558 NSQKL
+558 NSEKL
-563 TEQSEALR
+563 AEQSEALR
-571 EDLSRARNDLSQM
+571 EDLSRSRSDLAQM

-591 VVTTENQTES
+591 AVATENQSSS

-610 ATIIAVS
+610 ATIISVA

-634 HQEAQAQT
+634 NQQAQAQT
-642 ETSISRV
+642 QTSISRV
-649 ENSLGANTASTSTTD
+649 ENSIGTNTNSASTNSS
-664 NNYEAT
+664 YEAT

-678 EDVVISIDGKT
+678 KDVVISIDGKT
-689 TKAEVL
+689 TKAEVI
-695 SIDGDKAVVKAP
+695 SIDGEKAVVKTP

-713 IQAHLTEKN
+713 IQAHLSDNN

>member
-15 AETVPVVVLS
+15 AETVPVVALS

-40 AKAKKAKAKVWKEFD
+40 AKAKKAKVKVWKEFD

-66 YVVIEDV
+66 YMVIEDV
-73 QKLSSEEFPDE
+73 QKLNSEGVIDE
-84 EDAILDSEKYVVLLK
+84 DDAILDSEKYVVLLK
-99 SSLNYVVD
+99 SSLNYVAD

-115 LLAGVRFMDSNGQLL
+115 LLAGVRFMDSSGQLL

-135 PNMFEREVE
+135 PNVFESEVE
-144 EATDFYSAVDQL
+144 EATDFYSAVEQL
-156 EVATKGLE
+156 EVATNGLE
-164 RIAETFNSSDAVEFE
+164 RIAETFNSSEEVEFE
-179 AVAEAETEAV
+179 AVAENV
-189 PDEEEALFEDNDE
+189 PDEKEALFVDDNKP
-202 ATEAGNQEASIEET
+202 TEAENQEVSIEET
-216 QTETYQ
+216 QIQTETYQ

-238 YVYEAEKIESE
+238 YVYEAEKITSE
-249 SDVPKNLDADL
+249 SDVPKNLDADF
-260 LEKDFEQI
+260 LEKNFEQI
-268 IANKFQPVVLDEV
+268 IADKFQPVVLDEIN
-281 SDPVDLNEE
+281 DPVDLNEE
-290 MRSIAELK
+290 MLSIPELK

-325 TKEQLLLK
+325 TKEQLILK

-346 EATSLSGQ
+346 EATSLNGQ

-380 EKSSIIRK
+380 EKSNIIRK
-388 DYDMAKQAYLEA
+388 DYDMAKQAYLDA

-422 EFRKAT
+422 EYRKAT

-450 NQEAKEV
+450 SQEAKEV

-468 EIEKSLTEVQEKT
+468 EIEKSLTDVQEKT
-481 LEIVEKTKAENEA
+481 LEIVEKTKSENEA

-506 VVKYFANKEEVEKLV
+506 VVKYFANKEEVEKQV
-521 AKDTNELESKL
+521 ANNTKELETKL
-532 VAQQNIIE
+532 VEQQKTIE
-540 DYKNRV
+540 EYKDRM
-546 KEFKDLADGYKL
+546 KEVKDLAEGYKL
-558 NSQKL
+558 NSEKL
-563 TEQSEALR
+563 AEQSEALR
-571 EDLSRARNDLSQM
+571 EDLSRSRSDLAQM

-591 VVTTENQTES
+591 AVATENQSSS

-610 ATIIAVS
+610 ATIISVA

-634 HQEAQAQT
+634 NQQAQAQT
-642 ETSISRV
+642 QTSISRV
-649 ENSLGANTASTSTTD
+649 ENSIGTNTNSASTNSS
-664 NNYEAT
+664 YEAT

-678 EDVVISIDGKT
+678 KDVVISIDGKT
-689 TKAEVL
+689 TKAEVI
-695 SIDGDKAVVKAP
+695 SIDGEKAVVKTP

-713 IQAHLTEKN
+713 IQAHLSDNN

>member
-15 AETVPVVVLS
+15 AETVPVVALS
-25 LKPQLLEVYQKEEKE
+25 LKPQLLEAYQKEEKE

-66 YVVIEDV
+66 YMVIEDV
-73 QKLSSEEFPDE
+73 QKLNSEGVIDE
-84 EDAILDSEKYVVLLK
+84 GDAILDSEKYVVLLK
-99 SSLNYVVD
+99 SSLNYVAD

-115 LLAGVRFMDSNGQLL
+115 LLAGVRFMDSSGQLL

-135 PNMFEREVE
+135 PNMFESEVE
-144 EATDFYSAVDQL
+144 EATDFYSAVEQL
-156 EVATKGLE
+156 EVATNGLE
-164 RIAETFNSSDAVEFE
+164 RIAETFNSSEEVEFE
-179 AVAEAETEAV
+179 AVAEDV
-189 PDEEEALFEDNDE
+189 PDEKEALFVDDNKP
-202 ATEAGNQEASIEET
+202 TEAENQEVSIEET
-216 QTETYQ
+216 QIQTETYQ

-238 YVYEAEKIESE
+238 YVYEAEKITSA
-249 SDVPKNLDADL
+249 SDVPKNLDADF
-260 LEKDFEQI
+260 LEKNFEQI
-268 IANKFQPVVLDEV
+268 IADKFQPVVLDEIN
-281 SDPVDLNEE
+281 DPVDLNEE
-290 MRSIAELK
+290 MLSIPELK

-325 TKEQLLLK
+325 TKEQLILK

-346 EATSLSGQ
+346 EATSLNGQ

-367 YEAEASKIDDLVM
+367 YEAEVSKIDDLVM

-388 DYDMAKQAYLEA
+388 DYDMAKQAYLDA

-422 EFRKAT
+422 EYRKAT

-450 NQEAKEV
+450 SQEAKEV

-468 EIEKSLTEVQEKT
+468 EIEKSLTDVQEKT
-481 LEIVEKTKAENEA
+481 LEIVEKTKSENEA

-506 VVKYFANKEEVEKLV
+506 VVKYFANKEEVEKQV
-521 AKDTNELESKL
+521 ANNTKELETKL
-532 VAQQNIIE
+532 VEQQKTIE
-540 DYKNRV
+540 EYKDRM
-546 KEFKDLADGYKL
+546 KEVKDLAEGYKL
-558 NSQKL
+558 NSEKL
-563 TEQSEALR
+563 AEQSEALR
-571 EDLSRARNDLSQM
+571 EDLSRSRSDLAQM

-591 VVTTENQTES
+591 AVATENQSSS

-610 ATIIAVS
+610 ATIIAVA

-634 HQEAQAQT
+634 NQQAQAQT
-642 ETSISRV
+642 QTSISRV
-649 ENSLGANTASTSTTD
+649 ENSIGTNTNSASTNSS
-664 NNYEAT
+664 YEAT

-678 EDVVISIDGKT
+678 KDVVISIDGKT
-689 TKAEVL
+689 TKAEVI
-695 SIDGDKAVVKAP
+695 SIDGEKAVVKTP

-713 IQAHLTEKN
+713 IQAHLSDNN

>member
-1 MAKFKDITESINYV
+1 ESINYV
-15 AETVPVVVLS
+15 AETVPVVALS
-25 LKPQLLEVYQKEEKE
+25 LKPQLLEVYKKEEKE

-66 YVVIEDV
+66 YMVIEDV
-73 QKLSSEEFPDE
+73 QKLNSEGVIDE
-84 EDAILDSEKYVVLLK
+84 DDAILDSEKYVVLLK
-99 SSLNYVVD
+99 SSLNYVAD

-115 LLAGVRFMDSNGQLL
+115 LLAGVRFMDSSGQLL

-135 PNMFEREVE
+135 PNVFESEVE
-144 EATDFYSAVDQL
+144 EATDFYSAVEQL
-156 EVATKGLE
+156 EVATNGLE
-164 RIAETFNSSDAVEFE
+164 RIAETFNSSEEVEFE
-179 AVAEAETEAV
+179 AVAENV
-189 PDEEEALFEDNDE
+189 PDEKEALFVDDNKP
-202 ATEAGNQEASIEET
+202 TEAENQEVSIEET
-216 QTETYQ
+216 QIQTETYQ

-238 YVYEAEKIESE
+238 YVYEAEKITSE
-249 SDVPKNLDADL
+249 SDVPKNLDADF
-260 LEKDFEQI
+260 LEKNFEQI
-268 IANKFQPVVLDEV
+268 IADKFQPVVLDEIN
-281 SDPVDLNEE
+281 DPVDLNEE
-290 MRSIAELK
+290 MLSIPELK

-325 TKEQLLLK
+325 TKEQLILK

-346 EATSLSGQ
+346 EATSLNGQ

-380 EKSSIIRK
+380 EKSNIIRK
-388 DYDMAKQAYLEA
+388 DYDMAKQAYLDA

-422 EFRKAT
+422 EYRKAT

-450 NQEAKEV
+450 SQEAKEV

-468 EIEKSLTEVQEKT
+468 EIEKSLTDVQEKT
-481 LEIVEKTKAENEA
+481 LEIVEKTKSENEA

-506 VVKYFANKEEVEKLV
+506 VVKYFANKEEVEKQV
-521 AKDTNELESKL
+521 ANNTKELETKL
-532 VAQQNIIE
+532 VEQQKTIE
-540 DYKNRV
+540 EYKDRM
-546 KEFKDLADGYKL
+546 KEVKDLAEGYKL
-558 NSQKL
+558 NSEKL
-563 TEQSEALR
+563 AEQSEALR
-571 EDLSRARNDLSQM
+571 EDLSRSRSDLAQM

-591 VVTTENQTES
+591 AVATENQSSS

-610 ATIIAVS
+610 ATIISVA

-634 HQEAQAQT
+634 NQQAQAQT
-642 ETSISRV
+642 QTSISRV
-649 ENSLGANTASTSTTD
+649 ENSIGTNTNSASTNSS
-664 NNYEAT
+664 YEAT

-678 EDVVISIDGKT
+678 KDVVISIDGKT
-689 TKAEVL
+689 TKAEVI
-695 SIDGDKAVVKAP
+695 SIDGEKAVVKTP

-713 IQAHLTEKN
+713 IQAHLSDNN

>member
-15 AETVPVVVLS
+15 AETVPVVALS
-25 LKPQLLEVYQKEEKE
+25 LKPQLLEVYKKEEKE

-66 YVVIEDV
+66 YMVIEDV
-73 QKLSSEEFPDE
+73 QKLNSEGVIDE
-84 EDAILDSEKYVVLLK
+84 DDAILDSEKYVVLLK
-99 SSLNYVVD
+99 SSLNYVAD

-115 LLAGVRFMDSNGQLL
+115 LLAGVRFMDSSGQLL

-135 PNMFEREVE
+135 PNVFESEVE
-144 EATDFYSAVDQL
+144 EATDFYSAVEQL
-156 EVATKGLE
+156 EVATNGLE
-164 RIAETFNSSDAVEFE
+164 RIAETFNSSEEVEFE
-179 AVAEAETEAV
+179 AVAENV
-189 PDEEEALFEDNDE
+189 PDGKEALFVDDNKP
-202 ATEAGNQEASIEET
+202 TEAENQEVSIEET
-216 QTETYQ
+216 QIQTETYQ

-238 YVYEAEKIESE
+238 YVYEAEKITSE
-249 SDVPKNLDADL
+249 SDVPKNLDADF
-260 LEKDFEQI
+260 LEKNFEQI
-268 IANKFQPVVLDEV
+268 IADKFQPVVLDEIN
-281 SDPVDLNEE
+281 DPVDLNEE
-290 MRSIAELK
+290 MLSIPELK

-325 TKEQLLLK
+325 TKEQLILK

-346 EATSLSGQ
+346 EATSLNGQ

-380 EKSSIIRK
+380 EKSNIIRK
-388 DYDMAKQAYLEA
+388 DYDMAKQAYLDA

-422 EFRKAT
+422 EYRKAT

-450 NQEAKEV
+450 SQEAKEV

-468 EIEKSLTEVQEKT
+468 EIEKSLTDVQEKT
-481 LEIVEKTKAENEA
+481 LEIVEKTKSENEA

-506 VVKYFANKEEVEKLV
+506 VVKYFANKEEVEKQV
-521 AKDTNELESKL
+521 ANNTKELETKL
-532 VAQQNIIE
+532 VEQQKTIE
-540 DYKNRV
+540 EYKDRM
-546 KEFKDLADGYKL
+546 KEVKDLAEGYKL
-558 NSQKL
+558 NSEKL
-563 TEQSEALR
+563 AEQSEALR
-571 EDLSRARNDLSQM
+571 EDLSRSRSDLAQM

-591 VVTTENQTES
+591 AVATENQSSS

-610 ATIIAVS
+610 ATIISVA

-634 HQEAQAQT
+634 NQQAQAQT
-642 ETSISRV
+642 QTSISRV
-649 ENSLGANTASTSTTD
+649 ENSIGTNTNSASTNSS
-664 NNYEAT
+664 YEAT

-678 EDVVISIDGKT
+678 KDVVISIDGKT
-689 TKAEVL
+689 TKAEVI
-695 SIDGDKAVVKAP
+695 SIDGEKAVVKTP

-713 IQAHLTEKN
+713 IQAHLSDNN

>member
-15 AETVPVVVLS
+15 AETVPVVALS
-25 LKPQLLEVYQKEEKE
+25 LKPQLLEVYKKEEKE

-66 YVVIEDV
+66 YMVIEDV
-73 QKLSSEEFPDE
+73 QKLNSEGVIDE
-84 EDAILDSEKYVVLLK
+84 DDAILDSEKYVVLLK
-99 SSLNYVVD
+99 SSLNYVAD

-115 LLAGVRFMDSNGQLL
+115 LLAGVRFMDSSGQLL

-135 PNMFEREVE
+135 PNVFESEVE
-144 EATDFYSAVDQL
+144 EATDFYSAVEQL
-156 EVATKGLE
+156 EVATNGLE
-164 RIAETFNSSDAVEFE
+164 RIAETFNSSEEVEFE
-179 AVAEAETEAV
+179 AVAENV
-189 PDEEEALFEDNDE
+189 PDEKEALFVDDNKP
-202 ATEAGNQEASIEET
+202 TEAENQEVSIEET
-216 QTETYQ
+216 QIQTETYQ

-238 YVYEAEKIESE
+238 YVYEAEKITSE
-249 SDVPKNLDADL
+249 SDVPKNLDADF
-260 LEKDFEQI
+260 LEKNFEQI
-268 IANKFQPVVLDEV
+268 IADKFQPVVLDEIN
-281 SDPVDLNEE
+281 DPVDLNEE
-290 MRSIAELK
+290 MLSIPELK

-325 TKEQLLLK
+325 TKEQLILK

-346 EATSLSGQ
+346 QATSLNGQ

-388 DYDMAKQAYLEA
+388 DYDMAKQAYLDA
-400 ELKKLEQRYDA
+400 ERKKLEQRYDA

-422 EFRKAT
+422 EYRKAT

-468 EIEKSLTEVQEKT
+468 EIENSLTDVQEKT
-481 LEIVEKTKAENEA
+481 LEIVEKTKSENEA
-494 EFHDTKEKTTDV
+494 EFHDTKEKITDV
-506 VVKYFANKEEVEKLV
+506 VVKYFANKEEVEKQV
-521 AKDTNELESKL
+521 ANNTKELETKL
-532 VAQQNIIE
+532 VEQQKTIE
-540 DYKNRV
+540 EYKDRM
-546 KEFKDLADGYKL
+546 KEVKDLAEGYRSNSEKL
-558 NSQKL
+558 A
-563 TEQSEALR
+563 EQSEALR
-571 EDLSRARNDLSQM
+571 EDLSRSRSDLAQM

-591 VVTTENQTES
+591 AVATENQSSS

-610 ATIIAVS
+610 ATIIAVT

-634 HQEAQAQT
+634 NQQAQAQT
-642 ETSISRV
+642 QTSISRV
-649 ENSLGANTASTSTTD
+649 ENSIGTNTNSASTNSS
-664 NNYEAT
+664 YEAT

-678 EDVVISIDGKT
+678 KDVVISIDGKT
-689 TKAEVL
+689 TKAEVI
-695 SIDGDKAVVKAP
+695 SIDGEKAVVKTP

-713 IQAHLTEKN
+713 IQAHLSDNN

>member
-15 AETVPVVVLS
+15 AETVPVVALS
-25 LKPQLLEVYQKEEKE
+25 LKPQLLEAYQKEEKE

-66 YVVIEDV
+66 YMVIEDV
-73 QKLSSEEFPDE
+73 QKLNSEGVIDE
-84 EDAILDSEKYVVLLK
+84 GDAILDSEKYVVLLK
-99 SSLNYVVD
+99 SSLNYVAD

-115 LLAGVRFMDSNGQLL
+115 LLAGVRFMDSSGQLL

-135 PNMFEREVE
+135 PNMFESEVE
-144 EATDFYSAVDQL
+144 EATDFYSAVEQL
-156 EVATKGLE
+156 EVATNGLE
-164 RIAETFNSSDAVEFE
+164 RIAETFNSSEEVEFE
-179 AVAEAETEAV
+179 AVAEDV
-189 PDEEEALFEDNDE
+189 PDEKEALFVDDNKP
-202 ATEAGNQEASIEET
+202 TEAENQEVSIEET
-216 QTETYQ
+216 QIQTETYQ

-238 YVYEAEKIESE
+238 YVYEAEKITSA
-249 SDVPKNLDADL
+249 SDVPKNLDADF
-260 LEKDFEQI
+260 LEKNFEQI
-268 IANKFQPVVLDEV
+268 IADKFQPVVLDEIN
-281 SDPVDLNEE
+281 DPVDLNEE
-290 MRSIAELK
+290 MLSIPELK

-325 TKEQLLLK
+325 TKEQLILK

-346 EATSLSGQ
+346 EATSLNGQ

-388 DYDMAKQAYLEA
+388 DYDMAKQAYLDA

-422 EFRKAT
+422 EYRKAT

-450 NQEAKEV
+450 SQEAKEV

-468 EIEKSLTEVQEKT
+468 EIEKSLTDVQEKT
-481 LEIVEKTKAENEA
+481 LEIVEKTKSENEA

-506 VVKYFANKEEVEKLV
+506 VVKYFANKEEVEKQV
-521 AKDTNELESKL
+521 ANNTKELETKL
-532 VAQQNIIE
+532 VEQQKTIE
-540 DYKNRV
+540 EYKDRM
-546 KEFKDLADGYKL
+546 KEVKDLAEGYKL
-558 NSQKL
+558 NSEKL
-563 TEQSEALR
+563 AEQSEALR
-571 EDLSRARNDLSQM
+571 EDLSRSRSDLAQM

-591 VVTTENQTES
+591 AVATENQSSS

-610 ATIIAVS
+610 ATIIAVT

-634 HQEAQAQT
+634 NQQAQAQT
-642 ETSISRV
+642 QTSISRV
-649 ENSLGANTASTSTTD
+649 ENSIGTNTNSASTNSS
-664 NNYEAT
+664 YEAT

-678 EDVVISIDGKT
+678 KDVVISIDGKT
-689 TKAEVL
+689 TKAEVI
-695 SIDGDKAVVKAP
+695 SIDGEKAVVKTP

-713 IQAHLTEKN
+713 IQAHLSDNN

>member
-15 AETVPVVVLS
+15 AETVPVVALS
-25 LKPQLLEVYQKEEKE
+25 LKPQLLEVYKKEEKE

-66 YVVIEDV
+66 YMVIEDV
-73 QKLSSEEFPDE
+73 QKLNSEGVIDE
-84 EDAILDSEKYVVLLK
+84 DDAILDSEKYVVLLK
-99 SSLNYVVD
+99 SSLNYVAD

-115 LLAGVRFMDSNGQLL
+115 LLAGVRFMDSSGQLL

-135 PNMFEREVE
+135 PNVFESEVE
-144 EATDFYSAVDQL
+144 EATDFYSAVEQL
-156 EVATKGLE
+156 EVATNGLE
-164 RIAETFNSSDAVEFE
+164 RIAETFNSSEEVEFE
-179 AVAEAETEAV
+179 AVAENV
-189 PDEEEALFEDNDE
+189 PDEKEALFVDDNKP
-202 ATEAGNQEASIEET
+202 TEAENQEVSIEET
-216 QTETYQ
+216 QIQTETYQ

-238 YVYEAEKIESE
+238 YVYEAEKITSE
-249 SDVPKNLDADL
+249 SDVPKNLDADF
-260 LEKDFEQI
+260 LEKNFEQI
-268 IANKFQPVVLDEV
+268 IADKFQPVVLDEIN
-281 SDPVDLNEE
+281 DPVDLNEE
-290 MRSIAELK
+290 MLSIPELK

-325 TKEQLLLK
+325 TKEQLILK

-346 EATSLSGQ
+346 EATSLNGQ

-380 EKSSIIRK
+380 EKSNIIRK
-388 DYDMAKQAYLEA
+388 DYDMAKQAYLDA

-422 EFRKAT
+422 EYRKAT

-450 NQEAKEV
+450 SQEAKEV

-468 EIEKSLTEVQEKT
+468 EIEKSLTDVQEKT
-481 LEIVEKTKAENEA
+481 LEIVEKTKSENEA

-506 VVKYFANKEEVEKLV
+506 VVKYFANKEEVEKQV
-521 AKDTNELESKL
+521 ANNTKELETKL
-532 VAQQNIIE
+532 VEQQKNIE
-540 DYKNRV
+540 EYKDRM
-546 KEFKDLADGYKL
+546 KEVKDLAEGYKL
-558 NSQKL
+558 NSEKL
-563 TEQSEALR
+563 AEQSEALR
-571 EDLSRARNDLSQM
+571 EDLSRSRSDLAQM

-591 VVTTENQTES
+591 AVATENQSSS

-610 ATIIAVS
+610 ATIISVA

-634 HQEAQAQT
+634 NQQAQAQT
-642 ETSISRV
+642 QTSISRV
-649 ENSLGANTASTSTTD
+649 ENSIGTNTNSASTNSS
-664 NNYEAT
+664 YEAT

-678 EDVVISIDGKT
+678 KDVVISIDGKT
-689 TKAEVL
+689 TKAEVI
-695 SIDGDKAVVKAP
+695 SIDGEKAVVKTP

-713 IQAHLTEKN
+713 IQAHLSDNN

>member
-15 AETVPVVVLS
+15 AETVPVVALS
-25 LKPQLLEVYQKEEKE
+25 LKPQLLEVYKKEEKE

-66 YVVIEDV
+66 YMVIEDV
-73 QKLSSEEFPDE
+73 QKLNSEGVIDE
-84 EDAILDSEKYVVLLK
+84 DDAILDSEKYVVLLK
-99 SSLNYVVD
+99 SSLNYVAD

-115 LLAGVRFMDSNGQLL
+115 LLAGVRFMDSSGQLL

-135 PNMFEREVE
+135 PNVFESEVE
-144 EATDFYSAVDQL
+144 EATDFYSAVEQL
-156 EVATKGLE
+156 EVATNGLE
-164 RIAETFNSSDAVEFE
+164 RIAETFNSSEEVEFE
-179 AVAEAETEAV
+179 AVAENV
-189 PDEEEALFEDNDE
+189 PDEKEALFVDDNKP
-202 ATEAGNQEASIEET
+202 TEAENQEVSIEET
-216 QTETYQ
+216 QIQTETYQ

-238 YVYEAEKIESE
+238 YVYEAEKITSE
-249 SDVPKNLDADL
+249 SDVPKNLDADF
-260 LEKDFEQI
+260 LEKNFEQI
-268 IANKFQPVVLDEV
+268 IADKFQPVVLDEIN
-281 SDPVDLNEE
+281 DPVDLNEE
-290 MRSIAELK
+290 MLSIPELK

-325 TKEQLLLK
+325 TKEQLILK

-346 EATSLSGQ
+346 EATSLNGQ

-380 EKSSIIRK
+380 EKSNIIRK
-388 DYDMAKQAYLEA
+388 DYDMAKQAYLDA

-422 EFRKAT
+422 EYRKAT

-450 NQEAKEV
+450 SQEAKEV

-468 EIEKSLTEVQEKT
+468 EIEKSLTDVQEKT
-481 LEIVEKTKAENEA
+481 LEIVEKTKSENEA

-506 VVKYFANKEEVEKLV
+506 VVKYFANKEEVEKQV
-521 AKDTNELESKL
+521 ANNTKELETKL
-532 VAQQNIIE
+532 VEQQKTIE
-540 DYKNRV
+540 EYKDRM
-546 KEFKDLADGYKL
+546 KEVKDLAEGYKL
-558 NSQKL
+558 NSEKL
-563 TEQSEALR
+563 AEQSEALR
-571 EDLSRARNDLSQM
+571 EDLSRSRSDLAQM

-591 VVTTENQTES
+591 AVATENQSSS

-610 ATIIAVS
+610 ATIISVA

-634 HQEAQAQT
+634 NQQAQAQT
-642 ETSISRV
+642 QTSISRV
-649 ENSLGANTASTSTTD
+649 ENSIGTNTNSASTNSS
-664 NNYEAT
+664 YEAT

-678 EDVVISIDGKT
+678 KDVVISIDGKT
-689 TKAEVL
+689 TKAEVMAF
-695 SIDGDKAVVKAP
+695 DGDKAVVKP
-707 DGNQYK
+707 TRWKSVQNSSS
-713 IQAHLTEKN
+713 

>member
-15 AETVPVVVLS
+15 AETVPVVALS
-25 LKPQLLEVYQKEEKE
+25 LKPQLLEVYKKEEKE

-66 YVVIEDV
+66 YMVIEDV
-73 QKLSSEEFPDE
+73 QKLNSEGVIDE
-84 EDAILDSEKYVVLLK
+84 DDAILDSEKYVVLLK
-99 SSLNYVVD
+99 SSLNYVAD

-115 LLAGVRFMDSNGQLL
+115 LLAGVRFMDSSGQLL

-135 PNMFEREVE
+135 PNVFESEVE
-144 EATDFYSAVDQL
+144 EATDFYSAVEQL

-164 RIAETFNSSDAVEFE
+164 RIAETFNSSEEVEFE
-179 AVAEAETEAV
+179 AVAENV
-189 PDEEEALFEDNDE
+189 PDEKEALFVDDNKP
-202 ATEAGNQEASIEET
+202 TEAENQEVSIEET
-216 QTETYQ
+216 QIQTETYQ

-238 YVYEAEKIESE
+238 YVYEAEKITSE
-249 SDVPKNLDADL
+249 SDVPKNLDADF
-260 LEKDFEQI
+260 LEKNFEQI
-268 IANKFQPVVLDEV
+268 IADKFQPVVLDEIN
-281 SDPVDLNEE
+281 DPVDLNEE
-290 MRSIAELK
+290 MLSIPELK

-325 TKEQLLLK
+325 TKEQLILK

-346 EATSLSGQ
+346 EATSLNGQ

-380 EKSSIIRK
+380 EKSNIIRK
-388 DYDMAKQAYLEA
+388 DYDMAKQAYLDA

-422 EFRKAT
+422 EYRKAT

-450 NQEAKEV
+450 SQEAKEV

-468 EIEKSLTEVQEKT
+468 EIEKSLTDVQEKT
-481 LEIVEKTKAENEA
+481 LEIVEKTKSENEA

-506 VVKYFANKEEVEKLV
+506 VVKYFANKEEVEKQV
-521 AKDTNELESKL
+521 ANNTKELETKL
-532 VAQQNIIE
+532 VEQQKTIE
-540 DYKNRV
+540 EYKDRM
-546 KEFKDLADGYKL
+546 KEVKDLAEGYKL
-558 NSQKL
+558 NSEKL
-563 TEQSEALR
+563 AEQSEALR
-571 EDLSRARNDLSQM
+571 EDLSRSRSDLAQM

-591 VVTTENQTES
+591 AVATENQSSS

-610 ATIIAVS
+610 ATIISVA

-634 HQEAQAQT
+634 NQQAQAQT
-642 ETSISRV
+642 QTSISRV
-649 ENSLGANTASTSTTD
+649 ENSIGTNTNSASTNSS
-664 NNYEAT
+664 YEAT

-678 EDVVISIDGKT
+678 KDVVISIDGKT
-689 TKAEVL
+689 TKAEVI
-695 SIDGDKAVVKAP
+695 SIDGEKAVVKTP

-713 IQAHLTEKN
+713 IQAHLSDNN

>member
-238 YVYEAEKIESE
+238 YVYEAEKNESE

>member
-238 YVYEAEKIESE
+238 YVYEAEKIVSE

-521 AKDTNELESKL
+521 AKDTNELESKI

>member
-15 AETVPVVVLS
+15 AETVPVVALS
-25 LKPQLLEVYQKEEKE
+25 LKPQLLEVYKKEEKE

-66 YVVIEDV
+66 YMVIEDV
-73 QKLSSEEFPDE
+73 QKLNSEGVIDE
-84 EDAILDSEKYVVLLK
+84 DDAILDSEKYVVLLK
-99 SSLNYVVD
+99 SSLNYVAD

-115 LLAGVRFMDSNGQLL
+115 LLAGVRFMDSSGQLL

-135 PNMFEREVE
+135 PNVFESEVE
-144 EATDFYSAVDQL
+144 EATDFYSAVEQL
-156 EVATKGLE
+156 EVATNGLE
-164 RIAETFNSSDAVEFE
+164 RIAETFNSSEEVEFE
-179 AVAEAETEAV
+179 AVAENV
-189 PDEEEALFEDNDE
+189 PDEKEALFVDDNKP
-202 ATEAGNQEASIEET
+202 TEAENQEVSIEET
-216 QTETYQ
+216 QIQTETYQ

-238 YVYEAEKIESE
+238 YVYEAEKITSE
-249 SDVPKNLDADL
+249 SDVPKNLDADF
-260 LEKDFEQI
+260 LEKNFEQI
-268 IANKFQPVVLDEV
+268 IADKFQPVVLDEIN
-281 SDPVDLNEE
+281 DPVDLNEE
-290 MRSIAELK
+290 MLSIPELK

-325 TKEQLLLK
+325 TKEQLILK

-346 EATSLSGQ
+346 EATSLNGQ

-367 YEAEASKIDDLVM
+367 YEAEASKIADLVM
-380 EKSSIIRK
+380 EKSNIIRK
-388 DYDMAKQAYLEA
+388 DYDMAKQAYLDA

-422 EFRKAT
+422 EYRKAT

-450 NQEAKEV
+450 SQEAKEV

-468 EIEKSLTEVQEKT
+468 EIEKSLTDVQEKT
-481 LEIVEKTKAENEA
+481 LEIVEKTKSENEA

-506 VVKYFANKEEVEKLV
+506 VVKYFANKEEVEKQV
-521 AKDTNELESKL
+521 ANNTKELETKL
-532 VAQQNIIE
+532 VEQQKTIE
-540 DYKNRV
+540 EYKDRM
-546 KEFKDLADGYKL
+546 KEVKDLAEGYKL
-558 NSQKL
+558 NSEKL
-563 TEQSEALR
+563 AEQSEALR
-571 EDLSRARNDLSQM
+571 EDLSRSRSDLAQM

-591 VVTTENQTES
+591 AVATENQSSS

-610 ATIIAVS
+610 ATIISVA

-634 HQEAQAQT
+634 NQQAQAQT
-642 ETSISRV
+642 QTSISRV
-649 ENSLGANTASTSTTD
+649 ENSIGTNTNSASTNSS
-664 NNYEAT
+664 YEAT

-678 EDVVISIDGKT
+678 KDVVISIDGKT
-689 TKAEVL
+689 TKAEVI
-695 SIDGDKAVVKAP
+695 SIDGEKAVVKTP

-713 IQAHLTEKN
+713 IQAHLSDNN

>member
-15 AETVPVVVLS
+15 AETVPVVALS
-25 LKPQLLEVYQKEEKE
+25 LKPQLLEAYQKEEKE

-66 YVVIEDV
+66 YMVIEDV
-73 QKLSSEEFPDE
+73 QKLNSEGVIDE
-84 EDAILDSEKYVVLLK
+84 GDAILDSEKYVVLLK
-99 SSLNYVVD
+99 SSLNYVAD

-115 LLAGVRFMDSNGQLL
+115 LLAGVRFMDSSGQLL

-135 PNMFEREVE
+135 PNMFESEVE
-144 EATDFYSAVDQL
+144 EATDFYSAVEQL
-156 EVATKGLE
+156 EVATNGLE
-164 RIAETFNSSDAVEFE
+164 RIAETFNSSEEVEFE
-179 AVAEAETEAV
+179 AVAEDV
-189 PDEEEALFEDNDE
+189 PDEKEALFVDDNKP
-202 ATEAGNQEASIEET
+202 TEAENQEVSIEET
-216 QTETYQ
+216 QIQTETYQ

-238 YVYEAEKIESE
+238 YVYEAEKITSA
-249 SDVPKNLDADL
+249 SDVPKNLDADF
-260 LEKDFEQI
+260 LEKNFEQI
-268 IANKFQPVVLDEV
+268 IADKFQPVVLDEIN
-281 SDPVDLNEE
+281 DPVDLNEE
-290 MRSIAELK
+290 MLSIPELK

-306 SMNARISIANNKI
+306 SINTRISIANNKI

-325 TKEQLLLK
+325 TKEQLILK

-346 EATSLSGQ
+346 EATSLNGQ

-388 DYDMAKQAYLEA
+388 DYDMAKQAYLDA

-422 EFRKAT
+422 EYRKAT

-450 NQEAKEV
+450 SQEAKEV

-468 EIEKSLTEVQEKT
+468 EIEKSLTDVQEKT
-481 LEIVEKTKAENEA
+481 LEIVEKTKSENEA

-506 VVKYFANKEEVEKLV
+506 VVKYFANKEEVEKQV
-521 AKDTNELESKL
+521 ANNTKELETKL
-532 VAQQNIIE
+532 VEQQKTIE
-540 DYKNRV
+540 EYKDRM
-546 KEFKDLADGYKL
+546 KEVKDLAEGYKL
-558 NSQKL
+558 NSEKL
-563 TEQSEALR
+563 AEQSEALR
-571 EDLSRARNDLSQM
+571 EDLSRSRSDLAQM

-591 VVTTENQTES
+591 AVATENQSSS

-610 ATIIAVS
+610 ATIIAVA

-634 HQEAQAQT
+634 NQQAQAQT
-642 ETSISRV
+642 QTSISRV
-649 ENSLGANTASTSTTD
+649 ENSIGTNTNSASTNSS
-664 NNYEAT
+664 YEAT

-678 EDVVISIDGKT
+678 KDVVISIDGKT
-689 TKAEVL
+689 TKAEVI
-695 SIDGDKAVVKAP
+695 SIDGEKAVVKTP

-713 IQAHLTEKN
+713 IQAHLSDNN

>member
-15 AETVPVVVLS
+15 AETVPVVALS
-25 LKPQLLEVYQKEEKE
+25 LKPQLLEAYQKEEKE

-66 YVVIEDV
+66 YMVIEDV
-73 QKLSSEEFPDE
+73 QKLNSEGVIDE
-84 EDAILDSEKYVVLLK
+84 GDAILDSEKYVVLLK
-99 SSLNYVVD
+99 SSLNYVAD

-115 LLAGVRFMDSNGQLL
+115 LLAGVRFMDSSGQLL

-135 PNMFEREVE
+135 PNMFESEVE
-144 EATDFYSAVDQL
+144 EATDFYSAVEQL
-156 EVATKGLE
+156 EVATNGLE
-164 RIAETFNSSDAVEFE
+164 RIAETFNSSEEVEFE
-179 AVAEAETEAV
+179 AVAEDV
-189 PDEEEALFEDNDE
+189 PDEKEALFVDDNKP
-202 ATEAGNQEASIEET
+202 TEAENQEVSIEET
-216 QTETYQ
+216 QIQTETYQ

-238 YVYEAEKIESE
+238 YVYEAEKITSA
-249 SDVPKNLDADL
+249 SDVPKNLDADF
-260 LEKDFEQI
+260 LEKNFEQI
-268 IANKFQPVVLDEV
+268 IADKFQPVVLDEIN
-281 SDPVDLNEE
+281 DPVDLNEE
-290 MRSIAELK
+290 MLSIPELK

-306 SMNARISIANNKI
+306 SMNTRISIANNKI

-325 TKEQLLLK
+325 TKEQLILK

-346 EATSLSGQ
+346 EATSLNGQ

-388 DYDMAKQAYLEA
+388 DYDMAKQAYLDA

-422 EFRKAT
+422 EYRKAT

-450 NQEAKEV
+450 SQEAKEV

-468 EIEKSLTEVQEKT
+468 EIEKSLTDVQEKT
-481 LEIVEKTKAENEA
+481 LEIVEKTKSENEA

-506 VVKYFANKEEVEKLV
+506 VVKYFANKEEVEKQV
-521 AKDTNELESKL
+521 ANNTKELETKL
-532 VAQQNIIE
+532 VEQQKTIE
-540 DYKNRV
+540 EYKDRM
-546 KEFKDLADGYKL
+546 KEVKDLAEGYKL
-558 NSQKL
+558 NSEKL
-563 TEQSEALR
+563 AEQSEALR
-571 EDLSRARNDLSQM
+571 EDLSRSRSDLAQM

-591 VVTTENQTES
+591 AVATENQSSS

-610 ATIIAVS
+610 ATIIAVA

-634 HQEAQAQT
+634 NQQAQAQT
-642 ETSISRV
+642 QTSISRV
-649 ENSLGANTASTSTTD
+649 ENSIGTNTNSASTNSS
-664 NNYEAT
+664 YEAT

-678 EDVVISIDGKT
+678 KDVVISIDGKT
-689 TKAEVL
+689 TKAEVI
-695 SIDGDKAVVKAP
+695 SIDGEKAVVKTP

-713 IQAHLTEKN
+713 IQAHLSDNK

>member
-238 YVYEAEKIESE
+238 YVYEAEKIVSE

-558 NSQKL
+558 NSTPL

>member
-202 ATEAGNQEASIEET
+202 ATKAGNQEASIEET

-238 YVYEAEKIESE
+238 YVYEAEKIVSE

>member
-15 AETVPVVVLS
+15 AETVPVVALS
-25 LKPQLLEVYQKEEKE
+25 LKPQLLEVYKKEEKE

-66 YVVIEDV
+66 YMVIEDV
-73 QKLSSEEFPDE
+73 QKLNSEGVIDE
-84 EDAILDSEKYVVLLK
+84 DDAILDSEKYVVLLK
-99 SSLNYVVD
+99 SSLNYVAD

-115 LLAGVRFMDSNGQLL
+115 LLAGVRFMDSSGQLL

-135 PNMFEREVE
+135 PNVFESEVE
-144 EATDFYSAVDQL
+144 EATDFYSAVEQL
-156 EVATKGLE
+156 EVATNGLE
-164 RIAETFNSSDAVEFE
+164 RIAETFNSSEEVEFE
-179 AVAEAETEAV
+179 AVAEDV
-189 PDEEEALFEDNDE
+189 PDEKEALFVDDNKP
-202 ATEAGNQEASIEET
+202 TEAENQEVSIEET
-216 QTETYQ
+216 QIQTETYQ

-238 YVYEAEKIESE
+238 YVYEAEKITSE
-249 SDVPKNLDADL
+249 SDVPKNLDADF
-260 LEKDFEQI
+260 LEKNFEQI
-268 IANKFQPVVLDEV
+268 IADKFQPVVLDEIN
-281 SDPVDLNEE
+281 DPVDLNEE
-290 MRSIAELK
+290 MLSIPELK

-325 TKEQLLLK
+325 TKEQLILK

-346 EATSLSGQ
+346 EATSLNGQ

-380 EKSSIIRK
+380 EKSNIIRK
-388 DYDMAKQAYLEA
+388 DYDMAKQAYLDA

-422 EFRKAT
+422 EYRKAT

-450 NQEAKEV
+450 SQEAKEV

-468 EIEKSLTEVQEKT
+468 EIEKSLTDVQEKT
-481 LEIVEKTKAENEA
+481 LEIVEKTKSENEA

-506 VVKYFANKEEVEKLV
+506 VVKYFANKEEVEKQV
-521 AKDTNELESKL
+521 ANNTKELETKL
-532 VAQQNIIE
+532 VEQQKTIE
-540 DYKNRV
+540 EYKDRM
-546 KEFKDLADGYKL
+546 KEVKDLAEGYKL
-558 NSQKL
+558 NSEKL
-563 TEQSEALR
+563 AEQSEALR
-571 EDLSRARNDLSQM
+571 EDLSRSRSDLAQM

-591 VVTTENQTES
+591 AVATENQSSS

-610 ATIIAVS
+610 ATIISVA

-634 HQEAQAQT
+634 NQQAQAQT
-642 ETSISRV
+642 QTSISRV
-649 ENSLGANTASTSTTD
+649 ENSIGTNTNSASTNSS
-664 NNYEAT
+664 YEAT

-678 EDVVISIDGKT
+678 KDVVISIDGKT
-689 TKAEVL
+689 TKAEVI
-695 SIDGDKAVVKAP
+695 SIDGEKAVVKTP

-713 IQAHLTEKN
+713 IQAHLSDNN

>member
-1 MAKFKDITESINYV
+1 MWQK
-15 AETVPVVVLS
+15 TVPVVALS
-25 LKPQLLEVYQKEEKE
+25 LKPQLLEVYKKEEKE

-66 YVVIEDV
+66 YMVIEDV
-73 QKLSSEEFPDE
+73 QKLNSEGVIDE
-84 EDAILDSEKYVVLLK
+84 DDAILDSEKYVVLLK
-99 SSLNYVVD
+99 SSLNYVAD

-115 LLAGVRFMDSNGQLL
+115 LLAGVRFMDSSGQLL

-135 PNMFEREVE
+135 PNVFESEVE
-144 EATDFYSAVDQL
+144 EATDFYSAVEQL
-156 EVATKGLE
+156 EVATNGLE
-164 RIAETFNSSDAVEFE
+164 RIAETFNSSEEVEFE
-179 AVAEAETEAV
+179 AVAENV
-189 PDEEEALFEDNDE
+189 PDEKEALFVDDNKP
-202 ATEAGNQEASIEET
+202 TEAENQEVSIEET
-216 QTETYQ
+216 QIQTETYQ

-238 YVYEAEKIESE
+238 YVYEAEKITSE
-249 SDVPKNLDADL
+249 SDVPKNLDADF
-260 LEKDFEQI
+260 LEKNFEQI
-268 IANKFQPVVLDEV
+268 IADKFQPVVLDEIN
-281 SDPVDLNEE
+281 DPVDLNEE
-290 MRSIAELK
+290 MLSIPELK

-325 TKEQLLLK
+325 TKEQLILK

-346 EATSLSGQ
+346 EATSLNGQ

-380 EKSSIIRK
+380 EKSNIIRK
-388 DYDMAKQAYLEA
+388 DYDMAKQAYLDA

-411 EHLPEVKQQED
+411 EHLSEVKQQED
-422 EFRKAT
+422 EYRKAT

-450 NQEAKEV
+450 SQEAKEV

-468 EIEKSLTEVQEKT
+468 EIEKSLTDVQEKT
-481 LEIVEKTKAENEA
+481 LEIVEKTKSENEA

-506 VVKYFANKEEVEKLV
+506 VVKYFANKEEVEKQV
-521 AKDTNELESKL
+521 ANNTKELETKL
-532 VAQQNIIE
+532 VEQQKTIE
-540 DYKNRV
+540 EYKDRM
-546 KEFKDLADGYKL
+546 KEVKDLAEGYKL
-558 NSQKL
+558 NSEKL
-563 TEQSEALR
+563 AEQSEALR
-571 EDLSRARNDLSQM
+571 EDLSRSRSDLAQM

-591 VVTTENQTES
+591 AVATENQSSS

-610 ATIIAVS
+610 ATIISVA

-634 HQEAQAQT
+634 NQQAQAQT
-642 ETSISRV
+642 QTSISRV
-649 ENSLGANTASTSTTD
+649 ENSIGTNTNSASTNSS
-664 NNYEAT
+664 YEAT

-678 EDVVISIDGKT
+678 KDVVISIDGKT
-689 TKAEVL
+689 TKAEVI
-695 SIDGDKAVVKAP
+695 SIDGEKAVVKTP

-713 IQAHLTEKN
+713 IQAHLSDNN